1 MLCSILQMLLETPWP
16 NSTSLS
22 APSPDQPYQDPHTA
36 ACAAA
41 AVSCFLTLL
50 QQLLST
56 YPAALRLCAA
66 AVAQTE
72 ELGALLCA
80 GLSCPLEA
88 VVVPLLQ

>member
-1 MLCSILQMLLETPWP
+1 M
-16 NSTSLS
+16 
-22 APSPDQPYQDPHTA
+22 
-36 ACAAA
+36 
-41 AVSCFLTLL
+41 SCFLTLL